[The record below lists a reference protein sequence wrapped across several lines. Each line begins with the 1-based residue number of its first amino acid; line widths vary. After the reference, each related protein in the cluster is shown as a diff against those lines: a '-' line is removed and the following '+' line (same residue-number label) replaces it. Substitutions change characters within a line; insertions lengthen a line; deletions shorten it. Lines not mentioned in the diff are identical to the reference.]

1 MLTVD
6 REKNTTAEEPTAII
20 RISISLSMP
29 ENSKLLTGSAS
40 TVSPTAEGMAMI
52 MENRMALL
60 IFDRTSFRFFPAMAL
75 DRDGIRDEDRELA
88 IATGMLKSI

>member
-1 MLTVD
+1 
-6 REKNTTAEEPTAII
+6 
-20 RISISLSMP
+20 MP